1 MQLLSKHW
9 SRTAITLILLLF
21 ALMHAS
27 GVLPFGVLQR
37 LDDIIYD
44 ARLIATMPQT
54 IDERIVIVD
63 IDEKSMAEIG
73 RWSWSRNKLA
83 ELVDELFER
92 QKTALLGFDLVF
104 A

>member
-9 SRTAITLILLLF
+9 SRIATTLIPLLF
-21 ALMHAS
+21 ALMDAN
-27 GVLPFGVLQR
+27 GVLRIGVIQR
-37 LDDIIYD
+37 LDGIIYD
-44 ARLIATMPQT
+44 ARLRATLPQT

-73 RWSWSRNKLA
+73 RWFWSRNKLA